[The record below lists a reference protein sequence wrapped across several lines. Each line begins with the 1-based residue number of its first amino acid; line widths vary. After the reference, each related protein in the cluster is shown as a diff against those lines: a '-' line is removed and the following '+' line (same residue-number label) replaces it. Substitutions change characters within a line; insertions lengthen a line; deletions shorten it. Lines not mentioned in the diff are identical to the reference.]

1 MASFVRAGLTQFLH
15 SDVLLFNFTFNIVGI
30 VPNVWAEADEPYK
43 ENVKSFT
50 FSSKI

>member
-15 SDVLLFNFTFNIVGI
+15 SGVLLFNFTFNIVGI